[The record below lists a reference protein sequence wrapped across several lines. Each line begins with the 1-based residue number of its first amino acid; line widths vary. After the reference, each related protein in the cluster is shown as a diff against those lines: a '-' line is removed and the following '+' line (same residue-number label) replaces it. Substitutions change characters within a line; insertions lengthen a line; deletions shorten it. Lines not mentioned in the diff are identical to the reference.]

1 MDVIL
6 SGVAVVSFFAIL
18 VYVAQRST
26 RIQKEKNINALL
38 DRINPLIAELLFS
51 ETDRDRIINC
61 VRNDKMS
68 MFEANKEIENIVS
81 VRERLKYLINK
92 YGYDVAEKLVKH
104 EYFIGMTEEQLIDC
118 KGKPNKI
125 DTETLKTKT
134 KATYIYGNKAS
145 GDYFVFENGIAIK
158 IVDR

>member
-1 MDVIL
+1 MNAVIG
-6 SGVAVVSFFAIL
+6 GVFFVSFFGLIIYL
-18 VYVAQRST
+18 SKRSS
-26 RIQKEKNINALL
+26 RIQKEKNIKALL
-38 DRINPLIAELLFS
+38 DRINPLIAEFLFS
-51 ETDRDRIINC
+51 ETDRDRIVNC
-61 VRNDKMS
+61 VRNGKMS

-104 EYFIGMTEEQLIDC
+104 QYFIGMTEEQLIDA
-118 KGKPNKI
+118 KGRPSKI

-134 KATYIYGNKAS
+134 KSTYIYGNKAS
-145 GDYFVFENGIAIK
+145 GDYFVFENGLAVK